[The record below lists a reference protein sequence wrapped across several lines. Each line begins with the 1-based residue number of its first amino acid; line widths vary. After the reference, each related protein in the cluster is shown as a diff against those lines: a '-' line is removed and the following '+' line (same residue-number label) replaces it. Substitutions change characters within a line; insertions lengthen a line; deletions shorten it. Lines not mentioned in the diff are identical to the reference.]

1 MRKLD
6 DMKTDYFPVSF
17 WWFINDCHSL
27 LSLSSGCTELSNFE
41 AQWNVEWMRFLD
53 DITKNGMEF
62 GRVAFEC
69 KHQFIDKKSGT
80 LYEGCCVFTAQCST
94 SSCYCTTD
102 CVCVFLLRFI
112 YLHMSV
118 KIVTR
123 SSATQSV
130 AVCRCHDCMHA
141 LNVWPG
147 HVLRCIR
154 LCSIDK
160 ILYQKCVSPL
170 FTVSLY

>member
-102 CVCVFLLRFI
+102 CVCVFFFTPFHLSSYERKNRNSILSYSI
-112 YLHMSV
+112 SCCMPMSWLYACIKCV
-118 KIVTR
+118 TWSRTAVYKIVF
-123 SSATQSV
+123 
-130 AVCRCHDCMHA
+130 D
-141 LNVWPG
+141 W
-147 HVLRCIR
+147 
-154 LCSIDK
+154 
-160 ILYQKCVSPL
+160 
-170 FTVSLY
+170 